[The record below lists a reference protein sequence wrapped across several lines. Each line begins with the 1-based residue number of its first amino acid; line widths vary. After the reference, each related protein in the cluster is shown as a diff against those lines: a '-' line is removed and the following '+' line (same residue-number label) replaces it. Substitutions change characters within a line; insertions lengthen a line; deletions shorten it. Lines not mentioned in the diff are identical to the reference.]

1 MTAMEFWSPVI
12 VSLQVTVT
20 ASWFSFLLA
29 LAAAWAS
36 TRRRWASHVAMET
49 LFMLPLVLPPSVVG
63 YGLLVLL
70 GRESWFGQ
78 WMETLWGQPLV
89 FTWWAAVIAATVVAF
104 PLIYQT
110 LKSGFHSLDPELAD
124 AARTLGAQE
133 WQIFRYIILPLSW
146 RHLVTG
152 YILGFA
158 RALGE
163 FGATL
168 MVAGNIPGKTQTL
181 PTAIYLAVEA
191 GQEETALSWVLM
203 VVLFSFLLLAVSR
216 VVVRKA

>member
-1 MTAMEFWSPVI
+1 MTAMEFWSPVT
-12 VSLQVTVT
+12 VSLQVTVA

-36 TRRRWASHVAMET
+36 TRRRWANHVAMET

-78 WMETLWGQPLV
+78 WLETLWGQPLV

-110 LKSGFHSLDPELAD
+110 LKSGFHSHDPELAD
-124 AARTLGAQE
+124 AARTMGAQE

-203 VVLFSFLLLAVSR
+203 VVLFSFLLMAVSR
-216 VVVRKA
+216 VMLRKA